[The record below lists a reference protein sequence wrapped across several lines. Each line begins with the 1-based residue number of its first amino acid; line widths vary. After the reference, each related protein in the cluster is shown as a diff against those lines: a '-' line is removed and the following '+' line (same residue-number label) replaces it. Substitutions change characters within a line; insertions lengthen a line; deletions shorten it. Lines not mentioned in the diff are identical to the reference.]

1 MIYEYVAQTDE
12 EQLTVDGFLKWNPN
26 MYYVVHQLGFTY
38 ALAIMI
44 NKLGDCNNNESIQS
58 AGQHKFM
65 ELFYGFNHPIYQ
77 EIEYCDLRQKVV
89 TPSIVRKQRTENLTY
104 TISKNP
110 NKHQGRDFILKVKV
124 HRQTMLTS

>member
-1 MIYEYVAQTDE
+1 MEPQQNLSRGLSV
-12 EQLTVDGFLKWNPN
+12 
-26 MYYVVHQLGFTY
+26 FTY

-44 NKLGDCNNNESIQS
+44 NKLGYRNNNEKIQS
-58 AGQHKFM
+58 AGRYKFM

-89 TPSIVRKQRTENLTY
+89 MPTIVKKQRTENLTY

-110 NKHQGRDFILKVKV
+110 SKHQGGDFIVEV
-124 HRQTMLTS
+124 